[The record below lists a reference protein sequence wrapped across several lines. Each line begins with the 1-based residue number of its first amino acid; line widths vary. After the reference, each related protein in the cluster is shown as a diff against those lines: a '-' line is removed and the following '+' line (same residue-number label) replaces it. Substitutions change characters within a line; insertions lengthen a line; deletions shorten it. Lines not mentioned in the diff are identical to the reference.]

1 MAKFSTARLLF
12 PSLLSAS
19 ALSAGLSLQGCAA
32 VSVVGSVASAGASVA
47 SAGVGAATTIGG
59 VAVSGA
65 GAVASAGVN
74 AMSSNENDSKRAP
87 RDARDDDDEN

>member
-1 MAKFSTARLLF
+1 MRKLSTAFLLF
-12 PSLLSAS
+12 PSLVA
-19 ALSAGLSLQGCAA
+19 AGLSLQGCAA
-32 VSVVGSVASAGASVA
+32 VSVVGSVASAGATVA

-74 AMSSNENDSKRAP
+74 AMSSNEKDGKRAQ
-87 RDARDDDDEN
+87 RDARDDEDEN